1 MTQLFRTFVPII
13 KYVKIGPT
21 HILPETHH
29 TCLYLESIHQM
40 VPPLST
46 DCVADIQLQ
55 LTIHLSTRKDERL
68 MSWPGWLTYS
78 GGFTRQLQVE
88 RRTGKVRRSET
99 NILPLCHARNQP
111 SETQISTCSQTN
123 HSNYGTILYR
133 FLHSQIGRKS
143 RNLCIPSR
151 GRISQQ
157 WLIGLE

>member
-1 MTQLFRTFVPII
+1 LFRTFIPII

-78 GGFTRQLQVE
+78 GGFTR
-88 RRTGKVRRSET
+88 
-99 NILPLCHARNQP
+99 
-111 SETQISTCSQTN
+111 
-123 HSNYGTILYR
+123 
-133 FLHSQIGRKS
+133 
-143 RNLCIPSR
+143 
-151 GRISQQ
+151 
-157 WLIGLE
+157 